1 MNKKSP
7 VLSVLLL
14 IVCCVVS
21 MCMFFASC
29 EKAPTKDS
37 SVSAGDSSHI
47 PDDSSIK
54 PDDSSG
60 APDDSSVKPDDS
72 SSSVK
77 PDPDPQPSEF
87 DLYPIAD
94 AYEKA
99 DGATV
104 TVCGVVVGFVGNS
117 FYISDGKN
125 GMYVYCGKT
134 PRNVSVGDVTVV
146 TAKKTT
152 FSGLVELQNIEK
164 CKVVDS
170 NFDMPAVKIDA
181 LSEIDGCLSMNIDVE
196 NVALSGTLGTPAANK
211 DYSVKI
217 TDGKTTVTLFVSKYL
232 PESFVNDLYEVLCD
246 TPEAFSVKNAVVSYH
261 DGYQIAFTEST
272 EVVGKTYAVT
282 DIELKNDEVTV
293 SKGTALVDVAD
304 YLTVYAVLENN
315 SKKTLGGNEFT
326 LGSSDYNG
334 DAEGS
339 YTVTVK
345 YGEFSINAVVNVKVL
360 PNYRRLGYGDVTPIE
375 TAVSETGITR
385 GLPSIGSPKVLVI
398 PVAFT
403 DYKADASMKSTLEK
417 AFFGTSEDTG
427 WESLNSY
434 YKKSSYGKLDIGG
447 MVTDVYNTGKSSSYY
462 ENQYTGENSPEY
474 EIIEGALEHFDSQ
487 INYSDYDTDNDG
499 YIDGIYLVYTA
510 PVDQSVDSYW
520 WAFTYE
526 YYTETPVS
534 YDNKEADF
542 YMFLGYEFFSETTA
556 NGASLT
562 INCETIIHETGHLL
576 GIDDYYDYDDSKG
589 VDGGIGG
596 GDMMDANVG
605 DHNAFTKL
613 LLGWVD
619 PYVVTGNCSLT
630 LSSFGASGD
639 CVMICK
645 NKADPFSE
653 YYIIDYYTPDG
664 LNAMEKGYSGLFSVA
679 GVRVYHVAA
688 TMKSDSSQIY
698 GIWEIYENNN
708 SDTTNKLL
716 SLVEAD
722 GGNDIANNE
731 YSANSDLFAVG
742 KTISGLKWYD
752 GAAVKA
758 TVKIANA
765 ASGDGRTLTF
775 AF

>member
-77 PDPDPQPSEF
+77 PDPAPQPSEF

-104 TVCGVVVGFVGNS
+104 TVCGAVVGFVENN
-117 FYISDGKN
+117 FYISDGKK
-125 GMYVYCGKT
+125 GMYIYCGKT
-134 PRNVSVGDVTVV
+134 SQNVSVGDVTVV

-152 FSGLVELQNIEK
+152 YDGLVELQTITK
-164 CKVVDS
+164 CEVIGS
-170 NFDMPAVKIDA
+170 GMNMPAVKIDA
-181 LSEIDGCLSMNIDVE
+181 LSKIDGCLSMNIDVE
-196 NVALSGTLGTPAANK
+196 NVALSGTLGKPTANK

-217 TDGKTTVTLFVSKYL
+217 TDGKTTVTLFVSKHL
-232 PESFVNDLYEVLCD
+232 PESFATDLYEVLCD
-246 TPEAFSVKNAVVSYH
+246 APEAFSVKNAVVSYH

-375 TAVSETGITR
+375 SAANETGITR

-403 DYKADASMKSTLEK
+403 DYEADASMKSTLEK

-487 INYSDYDTDNDG
+487 INYADYDTDNDG

-510 PVDQSVDSYW
+510 HVDFDNANFW

-526 YYTETPVS
+526 YYTETPTY

-542 YMFLGYEFFSETTA
+542 YMFLGYEFFSETPASKT
-556 NGASLT
+556 SLT

-688 TMKSDSSQIY
+688 SLKSNYNEVY
-698 GIWEIYENNN
+698 GIWEIYANNN

-722 GGNDIANNE
+722 GGNDIANKE

-752 GAAVKA
+752 GTAVKA

>member
-29 EKAPTKDS
+29 EKEPTKDS

-104 TVCGVVVGFVGNS
+104 TVCGAVVGFVGNS
-117 FYISDGKN
+117 FYISDGKK
-125 GMYVYCGKT
+125 GMYIYCGKT
-134 PRNVSVGDVTVV
+134 PQNVSVGDVTVV

-164 CKVVDS
+164 CEVVDS

-196 NVALSGTLGTPAANK
+196 NVALSGTLGKPAANK

-232 PESFVNDLYEVLCD
+232 PESFATDLYEVLCD

-315 SKKTLGGNEFT
+315 SKKTLGSNEFT

-345 YGEFSINAVVNVKVL
+345 YGEFSINVVVNVKVL
-360 PNYRRLGYGDVTPIE
+360 PNYKKLGYGDVTPIE
-375 TAVSETGITR
+375 TAANETGVTR
-385 GLPSIGSPKVLVI
+385 GLPSVGSPKVLVI

-487 INYSDYDTDNDG
+487 INYADYDTDNDG

-510 PVDQSVDSYW
+510 PVDFDNANFW

-526 YYTETPVS
+526 YYTETPTY

-542 YMFLGYEFFSETTA
+542 YMFLGYEFFSETPASKT
-556 NGASLT
+556 SLT

-698 GIWEIYENNN
+698 GIWEIYANNN
-708 SDTTNKLL
+708 SDTTNKLI

-752 GAAVKA
+752 GTAVKA

>member
-1 MNKKSP
+1 
-7 VLSVLLL
+7 
-14 IVCCVVS
+14 
-21 MCMFFASC
+21 MFFASC
-29 EKAPTKDS
+29 EKEPTKDS

-104 TVCGVVVGFVGNS
+104 TVCGAVVGFVGNS
-117 FYISDGKN
+117 FYISDGKK
-125 GMYVYCGKT
+125 GMYIYCGKT
-134 PRNVSVGDVTVV
+134 PQNVSVGDVTVV

-164 CKVVDS
+164 CEVVDS

-196 NVALSGTLGTPAANK
+196 NVALSGTLGKPAANK

-232 PESFVNDLYEVLCD
+232 PESFATDLYEVLCD

-315 SKKTLGGNEFT
+315 SKKTLGSNEFT

-345 YGEFSINAVVNVKVL
+345 YGEFSINVVVNVKVL
-360 PNYRRLGYGDVTPIE
+360 PNYKKLGYGDVTPIE
-375 TAVSETGITR
+375 SAANETGITR
-385 GLPSIGSPKVLVI
+385 GLPSVGSPKVLVI

-487 INYSDYDTDNDG
+487 INYADYDTDNDG

-510 PVDQSVDSYW
+510 PVDFDNANFW

-526 YYTETPVS
+526 YYTETPTY

-542 YMFLGYEFFSETTA
+542 YMFLGYEFFSETPA

-679 GVRVYHVAA
+679 GIRVYHVAA

-698 GIWEIYENNN
+698 GIWEIYANNN
-708 SDTTNKLL
+708 SDTTNKLI

-722 GGNDIANNE
+722 GNNDIAKGNV
-731 YSANSDLFAVG
+731 SSNSDLFAVG

-752 GAAVKA
+752 GTAVKA

>member
-29 EKAPTKDS
+29 EKEPTKDS

-60 APDDSSVKPDDS
+60 APDDSSAKPDDS

-104 TVCGVVVGFVGNS
+104 TVCGAVVGFVGNS
-117 FYISDGKN
+117 FYISDGKK
-125 GMYVYCGKT
+125 GMYIYCGKT
-134 PRNVSVGDVTVV
+134 PQNVSVGDVTVV

-164 CKVVDS
+164 CEVVDS

-196 NVALSGTLGTPAANK
+196 NVALSGTLGKPAANK

-232 PESFVNDLYEVLCD
+232 PESFATDLYEVLCD

-282 DIELKNDEVTV
+282 DIELKSDEVTV

-315 SKKTLGGNEFT
+315 SKKTLGSNEFT

-345 YGEFSINAVVNVKVL
+345 YGEFSINVVVNVKVL
-360 PNYRRLGYGDVTPIE
+360 PNYKKLGYGDVTPIE
-375 TAVSETGITR
+375 TAANETGVTR
-385 GLPSIGSPKVLVI
+385 GLPSVGSPKVLVI

-417 AFFGTSEDTG
+417 AFFGTSEETG

-447 MVTDVYNTGKSSSYY
+447 MVTDVYDTGKSSGYY

-487 INYSDYDTDNDG
+487 INYADYDTDNDG

-510 PVDQSVDSYW
+510 PVDFDNANFW

-526 YYTETPVS
+526 YYTETPTY

-542 YMFLGYEFFSETTA
+542 YMFLGYEFFSETPASKT
-556 NGASLT
+556 SLT

-698 GIWEIYENNN
+698 GIWEIYANNN
-708 SDTTNKLL
+708 SDTTNKLI

-752 GAAVKA
+752 GTAVKA

>member
-1 MNKKSP
+1 
-7 VLSVLLL
+7 
-14 IVCCVVS
+14 

-29 EKAPTKDS
+29 GKVPTNDS

-77 PDPDPQPSEF
+77 PEPDPDPSGF

-94 AYEKA
+94 AYDKA
-99 DGATV
+99 DGTVV
-104 TVCGVVVGFVGNS
+104 TVCGAVVGLVGNS

-125 GMYVYCGKT
+125 GMYVYSGKT
-134 PRNVSVGDVTVV
+134 SKNVSVGDVTVV

-152 FSGLVELQNIEK
+152 YSGLVELQNIEK
-164 CKVVDS
+164 CEVVDS
-170 NFDMPAVKIDA
+170 NFDMPAVKIGA

-196 NVALSGTLGTPAANK
+196 NVALSGTLGKPTANK

-232 PESFVNDLYEVLCD
+232 PESFVTDLYDVLCD

-282 DIELKNDEVTV
+282 DIELKNDEVIV

-474 EIIEGALEHFDSQ
+474 EIIESALEHFDLQ
-487 INYSDYDTDNDG
+487 INYADYDTDNDG

-510 PVDQSVDSYW
+510 PVDFDNANFW

-526 YYTETPVS
+526 YYTETPTY

-542 YMFLGYEFFSETTA
+542 YMFLGYEFFSETPA

-562 INCETIIHETGHLL
+562 INCETVIHETGHLL

-664 LNAMEKGYSGLFSVA
+664 LNAMENGHSGLFSVA

-698 GIWEIYENNN
+698 GIWEIYANNN
-708 SDTTNKLL
+708 SDTTNKLI

-722 GGNDIANNE
+722 GNNDIAKGNV
-731 YSANSDLFAVG
+731 SSNSDLFAVG

-752 GAAVKA
+752 GTAAGV
-758 TVKIANA
+758 TVKIASSADGN
-765 ASGDGRTLTF
+765 GRTLTF
-775 AF
+775 TF

>member
-14 IVCCVVS
+14 IVGCVVS
-21 MCMFFASC
+21 MCMFFVSC
-29 EKAPTKDS
+29 EKVPTNDS

-117 FYISDGKN
+117 FYISDGKK
-125 GMYVYCGKT
+125 GMYIYCGKT
-134 PRNVSVGDVTVV
+134 PQNVSVGDVTVV

-164 CKVVDS
+164 CEVVDS
-170 NFDMPAVKIDA
+170 NFDMPAVKIGA

-196 NVALSGTLGTPAANK
+196 NVALSGTLGKLTANK

-232 PESFVNDLYEVLCD
+232 PESFVTDLYDVLCD

-375 TAVSETGITR
+375 TAANETGVTR

-474 EIIEGALEHFDSQ
+474 EIIEGALEHFDLQ

-510 PVDQSVDSYW
+510 PVDFDNANFW

-526 YYTETPVS
+526 YYTETPTY

-542 YMFLGYEFFSETTA
+542 YMFLGYEFFSETPASKT
-556 NGASLT
+556 SLT

-698 GIWEIYENNN
+698 GIWEIYANNN
-708 SDTTNKLL
+708 SDTTNKLI

-752 GAAVKA
+752 GTEVKA

>member
-1 MNKKSP
+1 
-7 VLSVLLL
+7 
-14 IVCCVVS
+14 

-29 EKAPTKDS
+29 EKKPTNDS

-60 APDDSSVKPDDS
+60 APGDSSVKPDDS

-104 TVCGVVVGFVGNS
+104 TVCGAVVGLVGNN

-134 PRNVSVGDVTVV
+134 PQNVSVGDVTVV

-152 FSGLVELQNIEK
+152 FSGLVELQTITKFE
-164 CKVVDS
+164 VVDS

-181 LSEIDGCLSMNIDVE
+181 LSKIDGCLSMNIDVE
-196 NVALSGTLGTPAANK
+196 NVALSGTLGKPAANK

-217 TDGKTTVTLFVSKYL
+217 TDGKTTVTLFVSKHL
-232 PESFVNDLYEVLCD
+232 PESFVTDLYDVLCD

-272 EVVGKTYAVT
+272 KVVGKTYAVT
-282 DIELKNDEVTV
+282 DVELKNDEVTV
-293 SKGTALVDVAD
+293 SKGTVLDDVAD

-315 SKKTLGGNEFT
+315 SKKTLGSSEFT
-326 LGSSDYNG
+326 LSSSDYNG
-334 DAEGS
+334 DAEGG

-345 YGEFSINAVVNVKVL
+345 YGEFSINVVVNVKVL
-360 PNYRRLGYGDVTPIE
+360 PNYKKLGYGDVTPIE
-375 TAVSETGITR
+375 TAANETGITR

-487 INYSDYDTDNDG
+487 INYADYDTDNDG

-510 PVDQSVDSYW
+510 PVDFDNANFW

-526 YYTETPVS
+526 YYTETTVS

-542 YMFLGYEFFSETTA
+542 YMFLGYEFFSETPA

-576 GIDDYYDYDDSKG
+576 GIDDYYDYDNSKG

-664 LNAMEKGYSGLFSVA
+664 LNAMEKGYSGLFSES

-698 GIWEIYENNN
+698 GIWEIYANNN
-708 SDTTNKLL
+708 SDTTNKLI

-722 GGNDIANNE
+722 GNNDIAKGNV
-731 YSANSDLFAVG
+731 SSNSDLFAVG

-752 GAAVKA
+752 GTAAGV
-758 TVKIANA
+758 TVKIASSADGN
-765 ASGDGRTLTF
+765 GRTLTF
-775 AF
+775 TF

>member
-77 PDPDPQPSEF
+77 PDPDPEPSEF

-94 AYEKA
+94 AYEKP

-104 TVCGVVVGFVGNS
+104 TVCGAVVGFVGNS
-117 FYISDGKN
+117 FYISDGKK
-125 GMYVYCGKT
+125 GMYIYCGKT
-134 PRNVSVGDVTVV
+134 PQNVSVGDVTVV

-164 CKVVDS
+164 CEVVDS

-196 NVALSGTLGTPAANK
+196 NVALSGTLGKPSANK

-232 PESFVNDLYEVLCD
+232 PESFATGLYEVLCD
-246 TPEAFSVKNAVVSYH
+246 TPEAFSIKNAVVSYH

-315 SKKTLGGNEFT
+315 SKKTLGSDEFT
-326 LGSSDYNG
+326 LSSSDYNG

-339 YTVTVK
+339 YVVTVK
-345 YGEFSINAVVNVKVL
+345 YGEFSINVVVNVKVL
-360 PNYRRLGYGDVTPIE
+360 PNYKKLGYGDVTPIE
-375 TAVSETGITR
+375 TAANETGVTR
-385 GLPSIGSPKVLVI
+385 GLPSVGNPKVLVI

-403 DYKADASMKSTLEK
+403 DYKADANMKGTLEK

-487 INYSDYDTDNDG
+487 INYADYDTDNDG

-510 PVDQSVDSYW
+510 PVDFDNANFW

-526 YYTETPVS
+526 YYTETPTY

-542 YMFLGYEFFSETTA
+542 YMFLGYEFFSETPASKT
-556 NGASLT
+556 SLT

-664 LNAMEKGYSGLFSVA
+664 LNAMEKGYSGLFSES

-698 GIWEIYENNN
+698 GIWEIYANNN
-708 SDTTNKLL
+708 SDTTNKLI

-752 GAAVKA
+752 GTAVKA